1 VPLREVKE
9 KQVPV
14 YKTMESPDL
23 DYASVVQKLG
33 ESVKRNLADG
43 LLLSGGLDT
52 AILAYLASKWVKPT
66 CITVALSGAPAP
78 DVEYAKLV
86 ASRLK
91 LRHYVHY
98 FGNEEREE
106 GIQAVIRIMKSFDPM
121 EIRNSAAIYIVLKAG
136 KDQGIL
142 TFMTG
147 DGGDELFGGYSFLFG
162 LSKEQLDTALKK
174 LWANMRF
181 SSIYLAKDL
190 GLEVRLPF
198 LDAQFRAFATE
209 LDAGLK
215 VRSERGQVWGK
226 WILRKAFEKIMPEEL
241 VWRVKAPIEVGT
253 GTTIL
258 PSLFDSRISDLEFSE
273 KKRRYLN
280 EDKVVIRSKEHLFYY
295 EIYRTLIGVP
305 HATDSNAKSCPDCG
319 INVPEGTSFCRTCGA
334 YPI

>member
-43 LLLSGGLDT
+43 LLFSGGLDT

-98 FGNEEREE
+98 FGNEELEE